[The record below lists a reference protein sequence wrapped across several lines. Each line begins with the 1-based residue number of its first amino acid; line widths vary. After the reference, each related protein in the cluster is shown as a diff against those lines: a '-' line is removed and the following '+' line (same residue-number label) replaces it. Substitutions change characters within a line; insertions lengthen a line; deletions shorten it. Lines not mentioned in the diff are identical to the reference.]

1 MKITFLGTSGANAYP
16 EAFCTCLNCEQARKE
31 GGRSLRKRSSLLVN
45 DDLLID
51 LGPDIMTSAQTHNL
65 SLTNVRYC
73 IQTHP
78 HSDHLDVSH
87 FLSRSPMLGVE
98 NAPCL
103 HFYASPETLKF
114 THEAFIHD
122 VWPDGMLTA
131 EQQSNF
137 NCKLIPLQAYKP
149 EKIGA
154 YRVTAF
160 NANHAPGFGAY
171 LYAIEQENHA
181 VFYGSDT
188 GEFSDEIWFA
198 LQESKIKFDLV
209 ILEHTK
215 GIDDYFDFHLN
226 AGQMIDHFSRM
237 KREGMMKSN
246 ARVIATHIAHDTN
259 PTYPALEKYAQQQG
273 YEIAYDGLVVDISS

>member
-16 EAFCTCLNCEQARKE
+16 EAFCTCPNCEQARKE

-45 DDLLID
+45 NDLLID
-51 LGPDIMTSAQTHNL
+51 LGPDIMASAQIHNL
-65 SLTNVRYC
+65 SLANVRYC

-87 FLSRSPMLGVE
+87 FLSRSPLLGVQ

-103 HFYASPETLKF
+103 NFYASPETLNF

-122 VWPDGMLTA
+122 VWPDGMLTT
-131 EQQSNF
+131 EQQSTF
-137 NCKLIPLQAYKP
+137 NCQLIPLQTFKP

-160 NANHAPGFGAY
+160 RANHAPGLGAY
-171 LYAIEQENHA
+171 LYAVEQENHA
-181 VFYGSDT
+181 IFYGSDT
-188 GEFSDEIWFA
+188 GEFLDETWLA
-198 LQESKIKFDLV
+198 LQESKITFDLV

-215 GIDDYFDFHLN
+215 GINDYFDFHLN
-226 AGQMIDHFSRM
+226 AGQMIEHVARM
-237 KREGMMKSN
+237 QREGMMKDDV
-246 ARVIATHIAHDTN
+246 RVIATHIAHDTN
-259 PTYPALEKYAQQQG
+259 PTYPVLEKYAQKHG
-273 YEIAYDGLVVDISS
+273 YQIAYDGLCLEV